1 MEKRYNNFNNKQI
14 QQQNEFQ
21 LEQDVAS
28 KGTSLSTPSI
38 GRILTLS
45 PDLKLTL
52 KTGLVEI
59 CAKHR
64 HFHVDQTSTLSYGEF
79 FTLLG
84 CVRQAADWLG
94 SAKNFCVSV
103 NKKEVAFDRE
113 TNLFDTKHRFKI
125 TLGDE
130 RMVLGETTQSH
141 SGKFANNIF
150 CHLYVGKY
158 YYKSDFETETG
169 TRYATPIKS
178 ECTELNEYQL
188 RCLDEKSSEILVILK
203 NMAKLHRHTTT
214 RHCELC
220 KALANVSVYKH
231 QVVMNVKEIESDLK
245 EYGVIDS
252 TTTVGKITHLVKTWA
267 AAGAK
272 GRLIVDI
279 RGQAWPVKQTT
290 NVPPSLNAQF
300 GPDVIGVSVKD
311 DDDALE
317 TKLGLFD
324 EEDIVVNAVQR
335 IRFDDDDDND
345 DDDGGKG
352 PTTYTNEHDF
362 IIDKR
367 DEAVSRGKKE
377 RMKVMLGIDKK
388 DEAMSRVKQAD
399 VREKERMKVLC
410 SMAQP
415 NGAIEENVLKR
426 DPRPQK
432 KMSPEARQ
440 FIDDEAKD
448 ARPVDQTRSKSLA
461 AVQRKRPNS
470 FQNEYERVSKVK
482 KSEYKL
488 PNFYKETL
496 AREKPKMRNVVVME
510 DPSSSVVNVDDDD
523 DEDVVDV
530 AHVGVDDDVENLQVE
545 DDDTIEYND
554 DDGDDKDRL
563 SIATDEEE
571 VFLRKKKKNNV
582 DMVKYGEWLKKKGLR
597 G

>member
-21 LEQDVAS
+21 LEQDGPS
-28 KGTSLSTPSI
+28 KATSLSTPSI
-38 GRILTLS
+38 GRVLTLS

-64 HFHVDQTSTLSYGEF
+64 HFHVDQTTTLSYGEF

-94 SAKNFCVSV
+94 ATKNFCVSV
-103 NKKEVAFDRE
+103 NKKEVVFDRE
-113 TNLFDTKHRFKI
+113 TNLFDLKHRFKI
-125 TLGDE
+125 SLGDE
-130 RMVLGETTQSH
+130 RMVLGETTESH

-158 YYKSDFETETG
+158 YYKSDFESETV
-169 TRYATPIKS
+169 TRYPTPIKS
-178 ECTELNEYQL
+178 ECAELNEYQL

-252 TTTVGKITHLVKTWA
+252 SSTVAKITHLVKTWS

-290 NVPPSLNAQF
+290 NVPPSHNGQF
-300 GPDVIGVSVKD
+300 GPDVIGVSIKD

-324 EEDIVVNAVQR
+324 EEDIVVNGVQR
-335 IRFDDDDDND
+335 IRFEDDAA
-345 DDDGGKG
+345 KAS
-352 PTTYTNEHDF
+352 TTPTNEHDF
-362 IIDKR
+362 FIDKR
-367 DEAVSRGKKE
+367 DEAMSREKE
-377 RMKVMLGIDKK
+377 RMKVLLGIDKK
-388 DEAMSRVKQAD
+388 DAMTRVKEAD
-399 VREKERMKVLC
+399 MRENERMKVLC

-426 DPRPQK
+426 DSRP
-432 KMSPEARQ
+432 
-440 FIDDEAKD
+440 
-448 ARPVDQTRSKSLA
+448 
-461 AVQRKRPNS
+461 
-470 FQNEYERVSKVK
+470 
-482 KSEYKL
+482 
-488 PNFYKETL
+488 
-496 AREKPKMRNVVVME
+496 
-510 DPSSSVVNVDDDD
+510 
-523 DEDVVDV
+523 
-530 AHVGVDDDVENLQVE
+530 
-545 DDDTIEYND
+545 
-554 DDGDDKDRL
+554 
-563 SIATDEEE
+563 
-571 VFLRKKKKNNV
+571 KKKCRRR
-582 DMVKYGEWLKKKGLR
+582 R
-597 G
+597 GSLSTTKRKILAQ